1 MRFWRPPCCLLHQGH
16 IRVTRGRWVFL
27 TSKSTKQ
34 RSKFLSEPHRPRIL
48 KDRAFCTRE
57 SVLSTLIRKS
67 PAFKRGLMLAPFEL
81 FNSEYRSSDAFAT
94 DLQGISLYV
103 SPGCKTAANLWQ
115 PNTLCKNQRIGTY
128 NCYVQ
133 WCRDFSH
140 LSTNS
145 RRIFVTETG
154 YFVTK

>member
-1 MRFWRPPCCLLHQGH
+1 MAYPEGVEPSLAVLETAVLP
-16 IRVTRGRWVFL
+16 VTPGTYKNHSGSVGVFDR
-27 TSKSTKQ
+27 SSIKQ

-103 SPGCKTAANLWQ
+103 SSGCKTAANLWQ

-133 WCRDFSH
+133 WCRDF
-140 LSTNS
+140 
-145 RRIFVTETG
+145 
-154 YFVTK
+154 